1 MRTMSDITDPLGD
14 SGADSAE
21 SDPLPRLLTP
31 AEAAQLTGVS
41 RKQITGRMDRG
52 TLRVVKDEAGTR
64 RVPRAELVRTGLLD
78 PSHPGKSQA
87 ESGGEL
93 VIWRDMYE
101 REREERAIAERQHA
115 ELRAQLAA
123 IAHAGPIRAMR
134 LRRETRRQ
142 LREQQREGDEAE
154 ASA

>member
-1 MRTMSDITDPLGD
+1 MSDAIVPLGD

-21 SDPLPRLLTP
+21 SDALPRLLTP

-52 TLRVVKDEAGTR
+52 TLRVVRDEAGTR
-64 RVPRAELVRTGLLD
+64 RVPRAELVRAGLLNE
-78 PSHPGKSQA
+78 SHPGKSQS
-87 ESGGEL
+87 ESGGGL
-93 VIWRDMYE
+93 VIWRDLYE
-101 REREERAIAERQHA
+101 RERDERAVAERQHA

-134 LRRETRRQ
+134 LRREARGR
-142 LREQQREGDEAE
+142 LLEQPSAE
-154 ASA
+154 ADVSSASA